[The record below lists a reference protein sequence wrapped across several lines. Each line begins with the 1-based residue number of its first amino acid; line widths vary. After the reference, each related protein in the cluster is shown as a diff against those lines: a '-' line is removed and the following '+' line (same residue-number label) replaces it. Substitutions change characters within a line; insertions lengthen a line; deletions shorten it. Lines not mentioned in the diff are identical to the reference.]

1 MKSRAT
7 IIVLVFTITTSLS
20 LIGCASLKGKS
31 EVNTT
36 VEHSSQLTIEK
47 LVIAKNVENREP
59 VGASDSFPATTEKI
73 YCFIEAT
80 NIEKDT
86 QIKFVWY
93 RDSKKVHTYKL
104 PLKQGDRWRTYAYK
118 NIYGKKGK
126 WKVVVK
132 DSAGNVITTASF
144 SVE

>member
-1 MKSRAT
+1 M
-7 IIVLVFTITTSLS
+7 ILVFTISTSLFFIS
-20 LIGCASLKGKS
+20 CASLKGRGGL
-31 EVNTT
+31 NRNG
-36 VEHSSQLTIEK
+36 EHSSQFAIEK
-47 LVIAKNVENREP
+47 LVIAEDVKDRKP
-59 VGASDSFPATTEKI
+59 VGASDIFPAATEKV

-80 NIEKDT
+80 NIKKDT

-93 RDSKKVHTYKL
+93 RDSKRVHTYKL

-126 WKVVVK
+126 WKVEIK
-132 DSAGNVITTASF
+132 DSAGNIIKTASF